1 MAKDRFPSPL
11 AALFAPAES
20 QGSAAGGGLLA
31 LPKRMI
37 EGTRA
42 RIEDT
47 RSKLARPR
55 VARRIAPQTAS
66 GFTVS
71 FARTPEE
78 VREAQRLRYKVFA
91 EEMGAALPTVL
102 DEEGRR
108 IDRDMFDRH
117 CDHLIVRDNTTLQVI
132 GTYRI
137 LPPHAA
143 KKIGCYYSESEFFLT
158 RLAHMRHNMVELG
171 RSCVHQDYRSGAII
185 MLLWKGIAE
194 YMRAGGY
201 EHLIGCASVSMRD
214 GGHTAA
220 SLFRALEAKHLAP
233 AEYQTFPRLAL
244 PIERLD
250 TTLEVDPPALVKG
263 YLRVGAMI
271 CGTPAWDPD
280 FNSADFLMLL
290 SLARMSPRYR
300 KHFLGE

>member
-1 MAKDRFPSPL
+1 MAKDSFPSPF
-11 AALFAPAES
+11 AALFAPAEVERRS
-20 QGSAAGGGLLA
+20 GGGLLA

-42 RIEDT
+42 RIEIT
-47 RSKLARPR
+47 RTKLGRPA
-55 VARRIAPQTAS
+55 VAKRIQS
-66 GFTVS
+66 QEVHGFTVG
-71 FARTPEE
+71 FARTPAE

-91 EEMGAALPTVL
+91 EEMGAGLAHVV

-108 IDRDMFDRH
+108 IDQDMFDRF
-117 CDHLIVRDNTTLQVI
+117 CDHLIVRDNKTLQVI

-137 LPPHAA
+137 LAPHAA

-158 RLAHMRHNMVELG
+158 RLAHLRHNMVELG
-171 RSCVHQDYRSGAII
+171 RSCVHQDYRSGAVI

-201 EHLIGCASVSMRD
+201 EHLIGCASISMRD

-220 SLFRALEAKHLAP
+220 SLYRALEAKHLAP
-233 AEYQTFPRLAL
+233 AEYQIFPRLAL
-244 PIERLD
+244 PIEKLD
-250 TTLEVDPPALVKG
+250 TTLEVEAPPLVKG

-271 CGTPAWDPD
+271 CGAPAWDPD

-290 SLARMSPRYR
+290 SLSRMSERYR
-300 KHFLGE
+300 KHFFGA

>member
-11 AALFAPAES
+11 AALFAPAEVNR
-20 QGSAAGGGLLA
+20 GGAGGLLS
-31 LPKRMI
+31 LPRRVI
-37 EGTRA
+37 DGTRS
-42 RIEDT
+42 RLQET
-47 RSKLARPR
+47 RAKFARPSAAQR
-55 VARRIAPQTAS
+55 VEAHDAH

-71 FARTPEE
+71 FARTPAE

-91 EEMGAALPTVL
+91 EEMGAGLAHVV

-108 IDRDMFDRH
+108 IDQDMFDRH
-117 CDHLIVRDNTTLQVI
+117 CDHLIVRDNKTLQVI

-137 LPPHAA
+137 LAPHAA

-158 RLAHMRHNMVELG
+158 RLAHLRHNMVELG
-171 RSCVHQDYRSGAII
+171 RSCVHQDYRSGAVI

-201 EHLIGCASVSMRD
+201 EHLIGCASISMRD
-214 GGHTAA
+214 GGHQAA
-220 SLFRALEAKHLAP
+220 SLYRALEGKHLAP
-233 AEYQTFPRLAL
+233 AEYQIFPRLAL
-244 PIERLD
+244 PIEKLD
-250 TTLEVDPPALVKG
+250 TSLEVEAPPLVKG

-271 CGTPAWDPD
+271 CGAPAWDPD

-290 SLARMSPRYR
+290 SLSRMNPRYR
-300 KHFLGE
+300 KHFFGE

>member
-11 AALFAPAES
+11 AALFAPVEERAP
-20 QGSAAGGGLLA
+20 GGGLLA
-31 LPKRMI
+31 LPKRVI
-37 EGTRA
+37 AGTRA

-47 RSKLARPR
+47 RTRFARPH
-55 VARRIAPQTAS
+55 VARRIEPHTAS

-71 FARTPEE
+71 FARTPAE

-91 EEMGAALPTVL
+91 EEMGAALPNVV

-108 IDRDMFDRH
+108 IDQDMFDRH
-117 CDHLIVRDNTTLQVI
+117 CDHLIVREAATLQVI

-158 RLAHMRHNMVELG
+158 RLAHMRQNMVELG
-171 RSCVHQDYRSGAII
+171 RSCVHQDYRTGPVI

-194 YMRAGGY
+194 YMKTGGY
-201 EHLIGCASVSMRD
+201 EHLIGCASISMRD
-214 GGHTAA
+214 GGHIAA
-220 SLFRALEAKHLAP
+220 SLYRALEGKHLAP
-233 AEYQTFPRLAL
+233 AEYQAFARLAL

-250 TTLEVDPPALVKG
+250 SSLEVEAPPLVKG

-271 CGTPAWDPD
+271 CGAPAWDPD
-280 FNSADFLMLL
+280 FNTADFLMLL
-290 SLARMSPRYR
+290 SLSRMNPRYR
-300 KHFLGE
+300 KHFFGE